1 MRIVLLAF
9 SVLIATLTARAQ
21 YAVGIQGGP
30 LFFSGVDP
38 KAWAELSNTSGWT
51 AGLQVL
57 EGRRGESGFRVGLD
71 VGQRRYGLYANNE
84 ILRARYDMVS
94 TLCWISFEMRWSLSR
109 RHRIFFELGP
119 VIGVEVREERNGYLF
134 TDLNDWGTPRREEVP
149 DPGVETDDVITDG
162 HWRLGLSAEL
172 PIQGRWWAMG
182 GAYVAPGVGNWARG
196 IGMIVVDAQVRLG
209 LMVALGRGKR

>member
-57 EGRRGESGFRVGLD
+57 QGRRGESGFRVGLD

-119 VIGVEVREERNGYLF
+119 VIGVELREERTGYSSP
-134 TDLNDWGTPRREEVP
+134 TSTTGVQPAGRKCPTP
-149 DPGVETDDVITDG
+149 G
-162 HWRLGLSAEL
+162 WR
-172 PIQGRWWAMG
+172 PMT
-182 GAYVAPGVGNWARG
+182 
-196 IGMIVVDAQVRLG
+196 
-209 LMVALGRGKR
+209 